1 MLKSRNQLKLAGVA
15 LFLSLLAG
23 CGSTP
28 RTDVSQPQGSV
39 SLVKAELSSTQYL
52 ALAESTRD
60 NQSRSRYQLLA
71 AHAMLNEGNPQGA
84 AQLLG
89 SIKAGLAQDTEIQAE
104 FKYLTARALEQNGEL
119 AAALKALNYPSHW
132 KLPDWQWVSYHQL
145 RSQLFRA
152 QKQPMEEV
160 RELAELGKYLSPAEA
175 AEVNDRLWKTLAPMH
190 EETIEAF
197 MQDAR
202 SPLYKGWLQLA
213 FIAKHY
219 AIDPQ
224 TLVRYLGDWQREN
237 PFHPAAARLPT
248 DLDRALNAKP
258 YNTGN
263 VAVLLPLS
271 GNAAAAGYAIK
282 QGILA
287 GYLAADDQQRTVN
300 FYDSAANPVAA
311 YQQALAEGANFIIGP
326 LLPAAIE
333 AIEAMPKTPEQQ
345 LVPRLYLN
353 QLGQFS
359 ADIDKFFFSLSP
371 SEEASDAAE
380 RLYRDGVEKPLLL
393 ASADATGRRMAEAFN
408 QTWQQQTQDPAEVHY
423 FEQGNEMKLT
433 VQRALG
439 VLDSQARIARMKEI
453 MGRKLEAEFR
463 SREDI
468 DAIYMIASPKEI
480 QLLKPFIDVSFSV
493 FADPVPMYTSSRA
506 RPQDNSHQVPQE
518 FNNVMVSDI
527 PWLMQISDEARD
539 VNALWPSWNN
549 GQKRLFIMG
558 WDALD
563 LVDKLAQMRA
573 FPGYQFQ
580 GRGGVLSVTHEGV
593 IKRQLSWG
601 KIQRG
606 VLRPL

>member
-28 RTDVSQPQGSV
+28 RTEVSQPQGPV
-39 SLVKAELSSTQYL
+39 SLVKAELSSSQYL
-52 ALAESTRD
+52 ALADSVKDTA
-60 NQSRSRYQLLA
+60 SRSRYQLLA
-71 AHAMLNEGNPQGA
+71 AHAMLNEANPQGA

-89 SIKAGLAQDTEIQAE
+89 AIRGNLAQDTEIQAE
-104 FKYLTARALEQNGEL
+104 FKYLTARTLEQSGDA
-119 AAALKALNYPSHW
+119 AAALKTLVYPGHW

-145 RSQLFRA
+145 RAQLFRIK
-152 QKQPMEEV
+152 KQPMDEV
-160 RELAELGKYLSPAEA
+160 RELAELGKYLNATDA
-175 AEVNDRLWKTLAPMH
+175 AELNDRLWGILAPMH
-190 EETIEAF
+190 EETIETF
-197 MQDAR
+197 MQEAT
-202 SPLYKGWLQLA
+202 SPVYKGWLQLA

-219 AIDPQ
+219 AVDPQ
-224 TLVRYLGDWQREN
+224 TLVRFLGDWQREN
-237 PFHPAAARLPT
+237 PFHPAANRLPS

-258 YNTGN
+258 YLARNI
-263 VAVLLPLS
+263 AVLLPLS
-271 GNAAAAGYAIK
+271 GSAASAGYAIK

-287 GYLAADDQQRTVN
+287 GYLAADDSTTKVR
-300 FYDSAANPVAA
+300 FYDSGTNAVAA
-311 YQQALAEGANFIIGP
+311 YQQALAEGAEFIIGP
-326 LLPAAIE
+326 LLQSSIE
-333 AIEAMPKTPEQQ
+333 AIEALPKAEGPS
-345 LVPRLYLN
+345 VPQLYLN
-353 QLGQFS
+353 QIGTYQ
-359 ADIDKFFFSLSP
+359 ANVDKFYFSLSP

-408 QTWQQQTQDPAEVHY
+408 QTWRKQTGDMAEVHY

-439 VLDSQARIARMKEI
+439 VLDSEARIARMKEI
-453 MGRKLEAEFR
+453 LGRRLEAEFR
-463 SREDI
+463 SREDV
-468 DAIYMIASPKEI
+468 DAIYMIASPQEI

-506 RPQDNSHQVPQE
+506 RPQDNARQVPQE

-527 PWLMQISDEARD
+527 PWLMQLSSESRD
-539 VNALWPSWNN
+539 INDLWPTWNN

-563 LVDKLAQMRA
+563 LVGKLAQMRA
-573 FPGYQFQ
+573 FPGFQFQ
-580 GRGGVLSVTHEGV
+580 GRGGVLSVTHDGL